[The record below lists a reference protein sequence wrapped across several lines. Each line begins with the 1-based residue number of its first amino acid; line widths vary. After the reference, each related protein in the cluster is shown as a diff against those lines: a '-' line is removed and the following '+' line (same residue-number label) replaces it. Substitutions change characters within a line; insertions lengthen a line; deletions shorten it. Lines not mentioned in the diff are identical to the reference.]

1 MFNVIKYLALFA
13 AVMILSLAVLLIDLR
28 PSIEVS
34 ASEQVDQANRMNLL
48 LEQVRAAVRERYI
61 AHEITLSDDQATS
74 LAGFVQR
81 ALVNAQAD
89 VSFTQDNAL
98 IDASYKLSV
107 LGLPLYLNTQ
117 LEILSGDG
125 VIIDSVKIGSI
136 RFPGSV
142 ALGFAEYLSNRY
154 TQSLVATKAIE
165 SVTKVVVTESG
176 AVVSVQPLDTLLR
189 EFKQIKTGGSDQDD
203 RLLKIKIAHYLRLLD
218 NIDSIIA
225 MTDKTPSLSVYLHSL
240 MEEAQALS
248 THSSATLENEAAI
261 LALAIFA
268 GHRQFA
274 TFVGDLSFAID
285 KIPATRVRPVL
296 QARQDLSLHFVF
308 SAAIKLLS
316 EQGVSIA
323 VGEFKELMD
332 RGQGGSGY
340 SFVDLAADL
349 SGAHFASL
357 AVNPQSAQ
365 QVQNIMANM
374 ADESLFFPEIDSL
387 DEGLNSAEFTSKYQ
401 AVDSPAYLQAVE
413 LISAR
418 IDALPVSLAI
428 QR

>member
-1 MFNVIKYLALFA
+1 M
-13 AVMILSLAVLLIDLR
+13 MLSLAVLLIDLT

-48 LEQVRAAVRERYI
+48 LEQLRAAVRERYI
-61 AHEITLSDDQATS
+61 AHEITLSDHQATS
-74 LAGFVQR
+74 LAGFAQR

-107 LGLPLYLNTQ
+107 LGVPLYLNTQ

-225 MTDKTPSLSVYLHSL
+225 LTDKTPSLSVYLHSL

-316 EQGVSIA
+316 ELGVSIA

>member
-1 MFNVIKYLALFA
+1 MRRAIKYFFLLTA
-13 AVMILSLAVLLIDLR
+13 STVLLLSILLFDLS

-34 ASEQVDQANRMNLL
+34 ASEQVDQANRVNVL
-48 LEQVRAAVRERYI
+48 LEQVRAAFRERYI
-61 AHEITLSDDQATS
+61 AHEITLSDDQVTS

-89 VSFTQDNAL
+89 VNFTPDNAL
-98 IDASYKLSV
+98 IDASYKLSF
-107 LGLPLYLNTQ
+107 LGLPVYINTQ

-136 RFPGSV
+136 HFPGSW
-142 ALGFAEYLSNRY
+142 ALGVAEYLSNRY

-165 SVTKVVVTESG
+165 SVIKVDVKEQG
-176 AVVSVQPLDTLLR
+176 AVVSLQPLDALLR

-218 NIDSIIA
+218 NIDSITA
-225 MTDKTPSLSVYLHSL
+225 LTNRTPSLSLYLHSL
-240 MEEAQALS
+240 MIEARALS
-248 THSSATLENEAAI
+248 TDSSATLENEAAI

-268 GHRQFA
+268 GHRRFA
-274 TFVGDLSFAID
+274 TLVGDLSFAID
-285 KIPATRVRPVL
+285 KIPVTRVRPVL
-296 QARQDLSLHFVF
+296 QSRQDLSLHFVF

-316 EQGVSIA
+316 ELGVSIA

-332 RGQGGSGY
+332 RGVGGSGY

-365 QVQNIMANM
+365 QLQNIMANM
-374 ADESLFFPEIDSL
+374 ADESLFFPNTDSL

-401 AVDSPAYLQAVE
+401 AVDSPAYLQAVQ

-418 IDALPVSLAI
+418 IDALPISTVG
-428 QR
+428 Q